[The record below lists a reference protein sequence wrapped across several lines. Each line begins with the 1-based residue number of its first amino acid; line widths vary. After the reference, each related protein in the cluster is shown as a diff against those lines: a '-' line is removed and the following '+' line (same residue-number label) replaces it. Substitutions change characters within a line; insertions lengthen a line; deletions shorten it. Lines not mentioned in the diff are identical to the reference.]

1 MTPTLILCPPG
12 APPIRLQ
19 PGGELRI
26 GRKEGNDI
34 VLDDGQ
40 VSREHA
46 IVVWAE
52 EQERPSL
59 LDLGSANG
67 VVLDGIR
74 VQGSRTLGLVGSIQI
89 GAMKITYEREDGGS
103 DIAASFNLPDD
114 SESFVLERGQQF
126 AGSFE
131 DRDELADTLR
141 GLERARRSGSLKI
154 QSDVAGEGLIQ
165 FAQGLVMSAS
175 WQEKL
180 KGLAALERILELES
194 GSYTMVSRLVP
205 SDEFLNLKV
214 SEFLSRGF

>member
-12 APPIRLQ
+12 APPIRLK

-46 IVVWAE
+46 VVVWAE
-52 EQERPSL
+52 GQERPSL

-74 VQGSRTLGLVGSIQI
+74 VQGSRSLGLVGSIQI

-103 DIAASFNLPDD
+103 ELAASFNLPDD
-114 SESFVLERGQQF
+114 SESFVLEQGEQF
-126 AGSFE
+126 AGEFE
-131 DRDELADTLR
+131 DADELSDTLR
-141 GLERARRSGSLKI
+141 GIERARRSGTLKLT
-154 QSDVAGEGLIQ
+154 SESGEEGLIQ
-165 FAQGLVMSAS
+165 FAQGRVMSAAWGS
-175 WQEKL
+175 L
-180 KGLAALERILELES
+180 SGLGALERIAKIARGRYS
-194 GSYTMVSRLVP
+194 MVSRLVP
-205 SDEFLNLKV
+205 SDEFLNLEI

>member
-1 MTPTLILCPPG
+1 MTPTLIFCPPG

-34 VLDDGQ
+34 VLDDTQ

-46 IVVWAE
+46 IVVWAA
-52 EQERPSL
+52 EQERPSV

-67 VVLDGIR
+67 VILDGIR

-103 DIAASFNLPDD
+103 DLAASYNLPDD

-126 AGSFE
+126 TGNFDDA
-131 DRDELADTLR
+131 DDLADTLR
-141 GLERARRSGSLKI
+141 GLERARRSGTLKI
-154 QSDVAGEGLIQ
+154 TNDFGQEGMIQ
-165 FAQGLVMSAS
+165 FAQGLVMSAA
-175 WQEKL
+175 WDNRT
-180 KGLAALERILELES
+180 GLAALERILKS
-194 GSYTMVSRLVP
+194 DAGNYTMVSRLVP
-205 SDEFLNLKV
+205 SDEFLNLKI
-214 SEFLSRGF
+214 SEFLARGF

>member
-1 MTPTLILCPPG
+1 MIPTLILCPPG

-34 VLDDGQ
+34 VLEDTQ

-46 IVVWAE
+46 VLVWAE

-67 VVLDGIR
+67 VTLDGIR

-89 GAMKITYEREDGGS
+89 GAMKITYEQEDGGS

-114 SESFVLERGQQF
+114 SESFILERGQQF
-126 AGSFE
+126 AGTFE
-131 DRDELADTLR
+131 DADEFADTLR
-141 GLERARRSGSLKI
+141 GVERARRSGTLNVVSTGGL
-154 QSDVAGEGLIQ
+154 EGIVQ

-175 WQEKL
+175 WGKL
-180 KGLAALERILELES
+180 SGLAALEKMIQLE
-194 GSYTMVSRLVP
+194 GGDYTMVSRLVP
-205 SDEFLNLKV
+205 SDEFLNLKA
-214 SEFLSRGF
+214 SEFLDRGF

>member
-1 MTPTLILCPPG
+1 VTPTLILCPPG

-26 GRKEGNDI
+26 GRKDDNDI

-67 VVLDGIR
+67 VVLDGVR

-103 DIAASFNLPDD
+103 DLAASFNLPDD

-131 DRDELADTLR
+131 DSDELADTLR
-141 GLERARRSGSLKI
+141 GVERAKRSGTLNI
-154 QSDVAGEGLIQ
+154 RTEVGGGTIQ
-165 FAQGLVMSAS
+165 FAQGMVMSAS
-175 WQEKL
+175 CDKL
-180 KGLAALERILELES
+180 KGLGALERILKISS
-194 GSYTMVSRLVP
+194 GQFTMVSRLVP
-205 SDEFLNLKV
+205 SDEFLNLKI

>member
-12 APPIRLQ
+12 VPPIRLQ

-34 VLDDGQ
+34 VLDDTQ

-46 IVVWAE
+46 IVVWAA

-67 VVLDGIR
+67 VILDGIR

-103 DIAASFNLPDD
+103 DIAASYNLPDD

-126 AGSFE
+126 AGNFE
-131 DRDELADTLR
+131 DSGELADTLR
-141 GLERARRSGSLKI
+141 GLERARRSGTLKI
-154 QSDVAGEGLIQ
+154 TDDFGQEGMIQ
-165 FAQGLVMSAS
+165 FAQGLVMSAA
-175 WQEKL
+175 WDQRT
-180 KGLAALERILELES
+180 GLAALERILKIDT
-194 GSYTMVSRLVP
+194 GDYTMVSRLVP
-205 SDEFLNLKV
+205 SDEFLNLKI
-214 SEFLSRGF
+214 SEFLTRGF

>member
-1 MTPTLILCPPG
+1 VTPTLILCPPG
-12 APPIRLQ
+12 VPPIRLQ

-34 VLDDGQ
+34 VLDDTQ

-46 IVVWAE
+46 TLVWAA

-67 VVLDGIR
+67 VILDGIR

-103 DIAASFNLPDD
+103 DIAASYNLPDD

-126 AGSFE
+126 AGNFE
-131 DRDELADTLR
+131 DSDELGDTLR
-141 GLERARRSGSLKI
+141 GLERARRSGTLKI
-154 QSDVAGEGLIQ
+154 MNDFDQEGMIQ
-165 FAQGLVMSAS
+165 FAQGLVMSAAWDS
-175 WQEKL
+175 RT
-180 KGLAALERILELES
+180 GLAALERILKIHT
-194 GSYTMVSRLVP
+194 GHYTMVSRLVP
-205 SDEFLNLKV
+205 SDEFLNLKI
-214 SEFLSRGF
+214 SEFLDRGF